1 MITRAM
7 QLNRFDLNLL
17 IALDALLREKN
28 VTRAAE
34 RVFVSQPAMSAALHK
49 LREYFNDPL
58 LVRVGREM
66 ELTPRGSSLLEPVRE
81 ALLRIQVMLGTQPTF
96 DPKTA
101 RREFTVIMSEE
112 AVPGVLPALLR
123 TLSLESPELDLHIE
137 MISPSSLSRLE
148 YGEADLCLC
157 LENLQ
162 MFDLRAYPESIR
174 STPLRPVNW
183 VCAVSNDH
191 PTVKDSLTVEEY
203 ISLQHMFG
211 RPGGFTGTA
220 DQLVRNL
227 LNIDLKVHMTLPS
240 LLQLPLVLPGSTLAA
255 TLPERVARLYLP
267 ALPIKILP
275 LPFDVPRTQ
284 EVLLW
289 HKRHE
294 PDPAHTWLRE
304 LIVQLAKD
312 S

>member
-1 MITRAM
+1 M

-17 IALDALLREKN
+17 IAMDALLRERN

-66 ELTPRGSSLLEPVRE
+66 ELTSRGESLVEPVRE

-112 AVPGVLPALLR
+112 AVPGVLPPLLHALAV
-123 TLSLESPELDLHIE
+123 EAPELDLHIE
-137 MISPSSLSRLE
+137 MISPTALSRLE
-148 YGEADLCLC
+148 YGEADMCLC

-174 STPLRPVNW
+174 SLALRPVNW
-183 VCAVSNDH
+183 VCAVGDDH
-191 PTVKDSLTVEEY
+191 PTVRDSL
-203 ISLQHMFG
+203 SLDQYLSLRHLFG
-211 RPGGFTGTA
+211 RPSGYIGSA
-220 DQLVRNL
+220 DQLVRQL
-227 LNIDLKVHMTLPS
+227 LNIDIKVHMTLPS
-240 LLQLPLVLPGSTLAA
+240 LLQLPLVLPGSALAA
-255 TLPERVARLYLP
+255 TLPERVASLYKP
-267 ALPIKILP
+267 ALPIKVFP
-275 LPFDVPRTQ
+275 LPFAVPQTQ

-294 PDPAHTWLRE
+294 SDPAHSWLRE
-304 LIVQLAKD
+304 MIARLARD
-312 S
+312 SSKA

>member
-1 MITRAM
+1 M

-66 ELTPRGSSLLEPVRE
+66 DLTPRGISLLEPVRE

-123 TLSLESPELDLHIE
+123 TLSIEAPQLDLHIE
-137 MISPSSLSRLE
+137 MISPSALSRLE

-162 MFDLRAYPESIR
+162 MFDLRAYPENIR
-174 STPLRPVNW
+174 STPLRAVNW
-183 VCAVSNDH
+183 VCAVSTDH
-191 PTVKDSLTVEEY
+191 PTVKDVLTLDEY
-203 ISLQHMFG
+203 VSLQHMFG
-211 RPGGFTGTA
+211 RPGGYTGTA

-227 LNIDLKVHMTLPS
+227 LNIDIKVHMTLPS
-240 LLQLPLVLPGSTLAA
+240 LLQLPLALPGSTLAA
-255 TLPERVARLYLP
+255 TLPERVAQIYLP
-267 ALPIKILP
+267 GLPIKILK

-294 PDPAHTWLRE
+294 PDPAHSWLRE
-304 LIVQLAKD
+304 LIVRIAKD

>member
-1 MITRAM
+1 MISRAM

-66 ELTPRGSSLLEPVRE
+66 ELTPRGTSLLEPVRE

-101 RREFTVIMSEE
+101 RREFTIIMSEE

-123 TLSLESPELDLHIE
+123 TLSKDSPELDVHIE

-174 STPLRPVNW
+174 SMPLRPVNW
-183 VCAVSNDH
+183 VCAVCIDH
-191 PTVKDSLTVEEY
+191 PTVKDSLTVDEY

-240 LLQLPLVLPGSTLAA
+240 LLQLPLALPGSTLAA

-304 LIVQLAKD
+304 LIVRLAKE